1 MSKKKTTA
9 ELQAELETAK
19 QEKKITE
26 QRIKILKNM
35 QKELTR
41 RERTHRLC
49 VHGGMLER
57 YLKPGE
63 FSDEQIERILQTIF
77 SESRTRELLE
87 KERALK
93 GADKSPS

>member
-1 MSKKKTTA
+1 MSKRKTTA

-57 YLKPGE
+57 YLNPRE